1 MTEREHGPK
10 AQLAARGLLPKKHFG
25 QNFLRDRS
33 IAARIAE
40 LATTPPGGTVVE
52 LGAGLGALT
61 APLLERAAHVVAVE
75 RDRDL
80 IPALGQTFAEALS
93 QGRLQIVEA
102 DAKQVDPGALGGA
115 HPRPHVLAG
124 NLPYNITGPLLTLA
138 TANASKLDRVVYLVQ
153 LEVAD
158 RVAATPGSEA
168 WGALSVFVQAQ
179 FAPKRALVVRRG
191 AFHPQPNVD
200 SAVLVL
206 DPLPAPVPETD
217 AFRALVRAAF
227 AQRRKKLV
235 NAWRGVRGQESGAI
249 AAAAERA
256 SIDLDL
262 RGEVLSVADFA
273 RMAREL
279 EACP

>member
-10 AQLAARGLLPKKHFG
+10 AQLAARGLRAKKHFG
-25 QNFLRDRS
+25 QNFLHDPTLAR
-33 IAARIAE
+33 RIAE
-40 LATTPPGGTVVE
+40 LATTPPGGTVIE

-61 APLLERAAHVVAVE
+61 APLLERAAYVVAVE

-80 IPALGQTFAEALS
+80 IPALEEKLS
-93 QGRLQIVEA
+93 GAIGEGRLRIVEG
-102 DAKQVDPGALGGA
+102 DAKEVDPVALAGE

-138 TANASKLDRVVYLVQ
+138 TQRARNLDRVVYLVQ

-158 RVAATPGSEA
+158 RVAAAPGSEA

-179 FAPKRALVVRRG
+179 FAPKRALLVRRG

-206 DPLPAPVPETD
+206 EPLATPVPETE
-217 AFRALVRAAF
+217 AFRGLVRAAF

-235 NAWRGVRGQESGAI
+235 NAWRGVCGKESSAV
-249 AAAAERA
+249 AAAAQRA
-256 SIDLDL
+256 RIDLDL

-273 RMAREL
+273 RMAEEL
-279 EACP
+279 CA